1 MFKRGSGVLLHPT
14 SLHGGH
20 GVGDLGP
27 SAREFVD
34 FLKRARQSY
43 WQMLPLGP
51 VGPGEC
57 PYQARSSFAGEPLLI
72 SLDLL
77 VEDGLLPGED
87 LTGGPGASPR
97 AEYGPARAFK
107 TQALRRSFDGYR
119 SGAGDAELR
128 DAFAAFRAE
137 EGGWLEDYAL
147 FAALKDRFEGASWN
161 KWPDRGVVERKP
173 EALDACRAEL
183 GDEVEFH
190 AFAQFLF
197 FRQWR
202 ALREYARESGVRLIG
217 DLPIYCAHDSADV
230 WSSPQFFSV
239 TRHGNLK
246 YLAGVPPDAFS
257 SDGQLWS
264 NPVYDWAALREDGYR
279 WWVERVRASLEMV
292 DLLRIDHFRGL
303 ESYWR
308 VRAGAKT
315 ARKGKWMKGPGIE
328 LFDAIREELGEVPII
343 AEDLGMI
350 TSRVEA
356 LREAAGVPGMKVLQ
370 FAFGRGANMY
380 RPHTYE
386 KNCVVYTGTHD
397 NDTTR
402 GWYEAT
408 GPEYAGDDRAVIER
422 ERDLVRRYIARDGSD
437 ITWDFI
443 RLALSSVADIA
454 VIPMQDILDLGGEAR
469 MNRPG
474 VASGQWDW
482 RLTPEQFASAWSE
495 RLADLCRLYG
505 RPPKKRKVEPASI
518 EVEAEEE
525 GEETGATDD

>member
-34 FLKRARQSY
+34 FLAGARQSY

-77 VEDGLLPGED
+77 VEDGLLLGED
-87 LTGGPGASPR
+87 LGGPGASVR
-97 AEYGPARAFK
+97 VEYGEAREFK
-107 TQALRRSFDGYR
+107 RGALRRAFER
-119 SGAGDAELR
+119 FRAGSVAGLA
-128 DAFAAFRAE
+128 DAFGAFRE
-137 EGGWLEDYAL
+137 EESDWLEDYAL
-147 FAALKDRFEGASWN
+147 FAALKDRFGGAAWN
-161 KWPDRGVVERKP
+161 KWPDKEVVERRP
-173 EALDACRAEL
+173 EALEARRAEL
-183 GDEVEFH
+183 ADDVEFH

-202 ALREYARESGVRLIG
+202 ALREYARENGVKLIG

-230 WSSPQFFSV
+230 WAAPRFFSV
-239 TRHGNLK
+239 AKRGDLT

-264 NPVYDWAALREDGYR
+264 NPVYDWEALREDGYR
-279 WWVERVRASLEMV
+279 WWVERVRATLKLV
-292 DLLRIDHFRGL
+292 DILRIDHFRGL

-315 ARKGKWMKGPGIE
+315 ARKGKWMSGPGIE
-328 LFDAIREELGEVPII
+328 LFNAIREALGEIPVI

-350 TSRVEA
+350 TSRVDD
-356 LREAAGVPGMKVLQ
+356 LRRAAGVPGMKVLQ
-370 FAFGRGANMY
+370 FAFCRGANMY

-402 GWYEAT
+402 GWYAAT
-408 GPEYAGDDRAVIER
+408 APEYAGHDRAEIER
-422 ERDLVRRYIARDGSD
+422 ERDMARRYLGRDGSD
-437 ITWDFI
+437 IAWDFI

-454 VIPMQDILDLGGEAR
+454 IVPMQDILDLGTEAR

-482 RLTPEQFASAWSE
+482 RMTPEQFVAAWAE
-495 RLADLCRLYG
+495 RLADLCRLYD
-505 RPPKKRKVEPASI
+505 RPPEKPK
-518 EVEAEEE
+518 
-525 GEETGATDD
+525 DD